1 MQVVIVYIEYHK
13 ESTPLPLKKPV
24 NLGLTIQQA
33 RPTLNHLFSLCTISK
48 QLENNFLKKKIPV
61 TIMSKYLRYLGKN
74 LIKNRQEL
82 SSQNFKSTEGK
93 FKRPK

>member
-1 MQVVIVYIEYHK
+1 
-13 ESTPLPLKKPV
+13 
-24 NLGLTIQQA
+24 
-33 RPTLNHLFSLCTISK
+33 
-48 QLENNFLKKKIPV
+48 
-61 TIMSKYLRYLGKN
+61 MSKYLRYLGKN